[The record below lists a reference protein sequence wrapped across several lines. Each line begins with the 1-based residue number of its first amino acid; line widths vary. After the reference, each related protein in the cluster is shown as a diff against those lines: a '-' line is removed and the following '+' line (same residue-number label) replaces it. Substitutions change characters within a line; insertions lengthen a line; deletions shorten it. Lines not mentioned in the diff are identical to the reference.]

1 MMLTLKTAA
10 TRLTI
15 GLALALLTA
24 AASPVSAAEPPQ
36 ATPAQTG
43 ATSTPAPAA
52 GTATTV
58 PAPAGPASEAT
69 ATKTAAATTEPP
81 KVVCRDE
88 KVTGSK
94 LRSRKVCSSA
104 DSESK
109 SGDWVRN
116 QQARGAIGA
125 SAILNGQ

>member
-1 MMLTLKTAA
+1 MHATLKTVS
-10 TRLTI
+10 TRITTS
-15 GLALALLTA
+15 LALALLTA
-24 AASPVSAAEPPQ
+24 MVSPLSAAEPPQ
-36 ATPAQTG
+36 AAPTQAGTPSAPPT
-43 ATSTPAPAA
+43 TSTAPGAAPAA
-52 GTATTV
+52 TS
-58 PAPAGPASEAT
+58 APAGDAASA
-69 ATKTAAATTEPP
+69 KPTAAAEPA